1 MTIKKSVTVPVV
13 ALRGV
18 VLFPDMTL
26 HFDVGRKESIAALR
40 AAMNARQEVFFV
52 TQQGYADEYPGL
64 EGLYKIGVLGEVRQI
79 VRIPGAKN
87 NLRVIVDGKQRGVI
101 AEIQQKRP
109 FINARVDLLEEDCDF
124 AEDPVYLA
132 ALLMRCRALF
142 EEYCSH
148 SPQIAE
154 DVVQAV
160 YETADPGVLS
170 DKIAGNML
178 FPMEVKQDLL
188 GILNPLDRLEF
199 LCVAIAQESEIL
211 ALDED
216 IQNRVQEAMDQNQKE
231 YYLREQMRIIEE
243 ELGENEG
250 DDIASLRRMI
260 EESAMPE
267 TSKKKLFGECR
278 RLQRLSPAS
287 PDANVLRTYIE
298 KCLEI
303 PWGKFTKEKTKISA
317 AVKVLEH
324 DHYGLKDVKER
335 ITEMLAAR
343 MVSPD
348 IKGQIICLAGPP
360 GVGKTS
366 IAKSIAAATG
376 RNYARM
382 SLGGVRDEA
391 EIRGHRRTYIGSIPG
406 RIIDALVNAG
416 SMNPLILLD
425 EVDKLSSD
433 IKGDPASAL
442 LEALDAEQNHSFRDH
457 YIELPVD
464 LSQVLFITTANDK
477 HAIPEALRDR
487 MEVIDIASYTYEEKF
502 HIAKKHLLPK
512 QMKEHALTKNDL
524 RVTDGALR
532 AIIEGYT
539 REAGVR
545 RLERQ
550 LAKICRKKTLGI
562 ANGET
567 GKTVVDE
574 NALEGLLG
582 IRKYRDDTNETEDA
596 VGVVNGLA
604 WTSVGGELLKA
615 EALVFD
621 GTGKLETTGSLGDVM
636 VESVKAAVSFIR
648 SRCTEL
654 GIASDF
660 YKTKDIH
667 VHFPEGAVPK
677 DGPSAGIT
685 VTTALVSALTGRPVS
700 AKIAMTGEV
709 TLRGRVLAIGGLR
722 EKAMAAYRMNIP
734 TVIIPA
740 QNVPDLQEV
749 DDAVKE
755 RITFIPVKSVDEVLE
770 LALCDLPETV
780 ENKKSGICLP
790 PQDSYSRNR
799 GVTGELQ

>member
-1 MTIKKSVTVPVV
+1 MSVKKNVTVPVV
-13 ALRGV
+13 ALRGI

-40 AAMNARQEVFFV
+40 AAMHAGQDVFFV
-52 TQQGYADEYPGL
+52 TQKGFADDYPDLGGL
-64 EGLYKIGVLGEVRQI
+64 HFIGVLGEVRQI
-79 VRIPGAKN
+79 VRIPGAKT
-87 NLRVIVDGKQRGVI
+87 NLRVVVDGKQRGCI
-101 AEIQQKRP
+101 SEILQSTP
-109 FINARVDLLEEDCDF
+109 YLNACVELLEDEAVF
-124 AEDPVYLA
+124 ADDPVYLA
-132 ALLMRCRALF
+132 ALLMRCRSLF
-142 EEYCSH
+142 EEYCMH
-148 SPQIAE
+148 SPQLAE
-154 DVVQAV
+154 DVVQSV
-160 YETADPGVLS
+160 YETDDPGVLA
-170 DKIAGNML
+170 DKIAGNIL
-178 FPMEVKQDLL
+178 FPIEIKQELLSIADPME
-188 GILNPLDRLEF
+188 RLEY
-199 LCVAIAQESEIL
+199 LCVALAQETEIL

-216 IQNRVQEAMDQNQKE
+216 IQSRVQEAMDRNQKE

-250 DDIASLRRMI
+250 DDIASLRQAI
-260 EESAMPE
+260 ADSAMSE
-267 TSKKKLFGECR
+267 QAKKKLFSECR

-303 PWGKFTKEKTKISA
+303 PWGKYSKEKKSISA
-317 AVKVLEH
+317 AVKVLEK

-343 MVSPD
+343 IVSPQ

-366 IAKSIAAATG
+366 IAKSIATATG

-406 RIIDALVNAG
+406 RLIDALVNAG
-416 SMNPLILLD
+416 TMNPLILLD

-477 HAIPEALRDR
+477 NAIPDALRDR

-502 HIAKKHLLPK
+502 QIAKKHLLPK

-524 RVTDGALR
+524 RVTDAALR
-532 AIIEGYT
+532 AVIEGYT

-550 LAKICRKKTLGI
+550 LAKICRKKTLLL

-567 GKTVVDE
+567 EKTVVDVKD
-574 NALEGLLG
+574 LEKLLG
-582 IRKYRDDTNETEDA
+582 IRKYRDDAAENEDSI
-596 VGVVNGLA
+596 GVVNGLA

-648 SRCTEL
+648 SRCYEL
-654 GIASDF
+654 NIAPDF

-685 VTTALVSALTGRPVS
+685 VTTALVSALTNRPVS

-740 QNVPDLQEV
+740 QNLPDLQEV

-755 RITFIPVKSVDEVLE
+755 RITFIPVKTVDEVLS
-770 LALCDLPETV
+770 LALCDVPVREQD
-780 ENKKSGICLP
+780 KKSGVCLP
-790 PQDSYSRNR
+790 PPENYGRNR

>member
-1 MTIKKSVTVPVV
+1 MSVKKEITVPVV

-40 AAMNARQEVFFV
+40 AAMNARQKVFFV
-52 TQQGYADEYPGL
+52 TQVGYADEYPGL
-64 EGLYKIGVLGEVRQI
+64 DELYHIGVLGEVRQI
-79 VRIPGAKN
+79 VRIPGDKT
-87 NLRVIVDGKQRGVI
+87 NLRVVVDGIQRGVI
-101 AEIQQKRP
+101 TAVLQKKP
-109 FINARVDLLEEDCDF
+109 FLNACVELLEDERGFED
-124 AEDPVYLA
+124 DPVYLA
-132 ALLMRCRALF
+132 ALLMRCRSLF
-142 EEYCSH
+142 EEYCMH
-148 SPQIAE
+148 SPPLAE
-154 DVVQAV
+154 DVVHSV
-160 YETADPGVLS
+160 YETDDPGVLA
-170 DKIAGNML
+170 DKIAGNIL
-178 FPMEVKQDLL
+178 FPIEIKQDLL
-188 GILNPLDRLEF
+188 AMADPMERLEF
-199 LCVAIAQESEIL
+199 LCVALAQETEIL

-216 IQNRVQEAMDQNQKE
+216 IQTRVQEAMDRNQKE

-243 ELGENEG
+243 ELGEAEG
-250 DDIASLRRMI
+250 DDIGALRRMV
-260 EESAMPE
+260 EESAMSE
-267 TSKKKLFGECR
+267 NAKKKLLGECR
-278 RLQRLSPAS
+278 RLQRMSPAS

-303 PWGKFTKEKTKISA
+303 PWGKYSKEKTKISA
-317 AVKVLEH
+317 AVKVLER

-343 MVSPD
+343 IVSPE

-366 IAKSIAAATG
+366 IAKSIATATG
-376 RNYARM
+376 RKYARM

-391 EIRGHRRTYIGSIPG
+391 EIRGHRRTYIGAIPG

-416 SMNPLILLD
+416 TMNPLILLD

-433 IKGDPASAL
+433 VKGDPSSAL

-477 HAIPEALRDR
+477 NAIPEALRDR
-487 MEVIDIASYTYEEKF
+487 MEVIDITSYTFEEKF

-524 RVTDGALR
+524 RVTDSAIR
-532 AIIEGYT
+532 AVIEGYT

-545 RLERQ
+545 KLERQ
-550 LAKICRKKTLGI
+550 LAKICRKKTLAI
-562 ANGET
+562 ANGENE
-567 GKTVVDE
+567 KTVVDE
-574 NALEGLLG
+574 SMLESLLG
-582 IRKYRDDTNETEDA
+582 IRRFRDDENENEDA

-615 EALVFD
+615 EALVMD

-636 VESVKAAVSFIR
+636 IESVKAAVSFIR
-648 SRCTEL
+648 SRSDAL
-654 GIASDF
+654 GIAPDF

-685 VTTALVSALTGRPVS
+685 VTTALVSALSGRPVN

-740 QNVPDLQEV
+740 QNVPDLQEI

-755 RITFIPVKSVDEVLE
+755 KITFIPVKHVDEVLS
-770 LALCDLPETV
+770 LALTELPETA
-780 ENKKSGICLP
+780 ENKKSGMHLP
-790 PQDSYSRNR
+790 PKENYKRNR
-799 GVTGELQ
+799 GVSGELQ

>member
-1 MTIKKSVTVPVV
+1 MTVKKEITVPVV

-26 HFDVGRKESIAALR
+26 HFDVGRKESVAALR
-40 AAMNARQEVFFV
+40 AAMNARQQVFFV
-52 TQQGYADEYPGL
+52 TQVGFADEYPDL
-64 EGLYKIGVLGEVRQI
+64 NGLYQIGVLGEVRQI

-87 NLRVIVDGKQRGVI
+87 NLRVVVDGKQRGVI
-101 AEIQQKRP
+101 VDVLQKKP
-109 FINARVDLLEEDCDF
+109 FMNARVELLEDERNFED
-124 AEDPVYLA
+124 DPVYLA

-142 EEYCSH
+142 EEYCMH
-148 SPQIAE
+148 SPQLAE
-154 DVVQAV
+154 DVIQSV
-160 YETADPGVLS
+160 YETDDPGVLS
-170 DKIAGNML
+170 DKIAGNIL
-178 FPMEVKQDLL
+178 FPIEIKQDLL
-188 GILNPLDRLEF
+188 AIADPMDRLEF
-199 LCVAIAQESEIL
+199 LCVALAQETEIL

-216 IQNRVQEAMDQNQKE
+216 IQNRVQEAMDRNQKE
-231 YYLREQMRIIEE
+231 YYLREQMRIIED
-243 ELGENEG
+243 ELGEAEG
-250 DDIASLRRMI
+250 DDIGSLRRMI
-260 EESAMPE
+260 EESAMNE
-267 TSKKKLFGECR
+267 NAKKKLLGECR
-278 RLQRLSPAS
+278 RLQRMSPAS

-303 PWGKFTKEKTKISA
+303 PWGKYSKEKTKISA
-317 AVKVLEH
+317 AVKVLER

-343 MVSPD
+343 IVSPE

-366 IAKSIAAATG
+366 IAKSIATATG

-391 EIRGHRRTYIGSIPG
+391 EIRGHRRTYIGAIPG

-416 SMNPLILLD
+416 TMNPLILLD

-433 IKGDPASAL
+433 VKGDPSSAL

-457 YIELPVD
+457 YVELPVD

-477 HAIPEALRDR
+477 NAIPDALRDR
-487 MEVIDIASYTYEEKF
+487 MEVIDIASYTFEEKF

-512 QMKEHALTKNDL
+512 QMKEHALTKDDL

-532 AIIEGYT
+532 AVIEGYT

-545 RLERQ
+545 KLERQ
-550 LAKICRKKTLGI
+550 IAKICRKKTLAI
-562 ANGET
+562 ANGES

-574 NALEGLLG
+574 SMLEHLLG
-582 IRKYRDDTNETEDA
+582 IRKFRDDANENEDS

-615 EALVFD
+615 EALIMD

-648 SRCTEL
+648 SRCDSL

-740 QNVPDLQEV
+740 QNVPDLQEI

-755 RITFIPVKSVDEVLE
+755 KITFIPVRHVDEVLE
-770 LALCDLPETV
+770 LALCELPETA
-780 ENKKSGICLP
+780 ENEKSGILLP
-790 PQDSYSRNR
+790 PKENYKRNR
-799 GVTGELQ
+799 GVSGELQ